1 MKYSVV
7 IQDVGKVFGNA
18 HEDVN
23 LSIVHGVGI
32 NVLVIGELPG
42 IL

>member
-1 MKYSVV
+1 MKYNVV
-7 IQDVGKVFGNA
+7 IQDVEKVFGNA

-23 LSIVHGVGI
+23 QNIVYGVGI
-32 NVLVIGELPG
+32 NVLVIGELLG

>member
-1 MKYSVV
+1 M

-23 LSIVHGVGI
+23 QNIVHGVGI
-32 NVLVIGELPG
+32 NVLVIGELLG